1 MHVVRELLSAIKAD
15 LEMFMEKDSSA
26 ESKREVIL
34 FSTSFRGLV
43 YYRIYH
49 SLYKKGHK
57 FIAMYLYYQAKRKYG
72 MDIHPAAKIEPG
84 IIIDHGMGV
93 VIGSTACVGKG
104 TILYHGVTLGSKK
117 IEKGKRHPTVGR
129 NVFIGNH
136 ASILGDVK
144 VGDNAVIG
152 AHSVVL
158 TDVPPHATVVGI
170 PAKVIKIEGK
180 SA

>member
-1 MHVVRELLSAIKAD
+1 MHVLRELLSAIRAD
-15 LEMFMEKDSSA
+15 LEMFMQNDSSVS
-26 ESKREVIL
+26 SKREIIL

-49 SLYKKGHK
+49 SLYEKGHK
-57 FIAMYLYYQAKRKYG
+57 FIAMYLYYKAKRKYG
-72 MDIHPAAKIEPG
+72 MDIHPAAEIEPG
-84 IIIDHGMGV
+84 IMIDHGMGV
-93 VIGSTACVGKG
+93 VIGSTAFVGKG

-136 ASILGDVK
+136 ASILGNIK
-144 VGDNAVIG
+144 IGDNAVIG

-158 TDVPPHATVVGI
+158 ADIPPHATVVGI
-170 PAKVIKIEGK
+170 PARIIKIEGK
-180 SA
+180 NA

>member
-1 MHVVRELLSAIKAD
+1 MHVIRELLSAIRAD
-15 LEMFMEKDSSA
+15 LEMFMQNDFSVRS
-26 ESKREVIL
+26 RRDVIL

-49 SLYKKGHK
+49 SLYEKGHK

-84 IIIDHGMGV
+84 VLIDHGIGV
-93 VIGSTACVGKG
+93 VIGSTAFVGKG
-104 TILYHGVTLGSKK
+104 TILYQGVTLGSRR

-136 ASILGDVK
+136 ASILGNIK

-158 TDVPPHATVVGI
+158 ADVPPFATVVGI
-170 PAKVIKIEGK
+170 PARIVKIGGEN
-180 SA
+180 A

>member
-1 MHVVRELLSAIKAD
+1 MHVVRELLSAIRAD
-15 LEMFMEKDSSA
+15 LEMFMQNDFSVR
-26 ESKREVIL
+26 SKREVIL

-49 SLYKKGHK
+49 SLYEKGHK
-57 FIAMYLYYQAKRKYG
+57 FIAMYLYYRAKRKYI
-72 MDIHPAAKIEPG
+72 MDIHPAAKIESG

-93 VIGSTACVGKG
+93 VIGSTAFVGKG

-129 NVFIGNH
+129 NVFVGNH
-136 ASILGDVK
+136 ASILGDIK
-144 VGDNAVIG
+144 VGDHAVIG

-158 TDVPPHATVVGI
+158 SNVPPFATVAGI
-170 PAKVIKIEGK
+170 PARIVKIGGGNG
-180 SA
+180 

>member
-1 MHVVRELLSAIKAD
+1 MHVVRELFSAIRAD
-15 LEMFMEKDSSA
+15 LEMFMQNDFSTK
-26 ESKREVIL
+26 SKREIIL

-49 SLYKKGHK
+49 SLYEKGHK
-57 FIAMYLYYQAKRKYG
+57 FIAMYLYCQAKRKYG
-72 MDIHPAAKIEPG
+72 MDIYPMAKIEPG

-93 VIGSTACVGKG
+93 VIGSTAFVGKG

-117 IEKGKRHPTVGR
+117 IERGKRHPIVGR
-129 NVFIGNH
+129 NVFVGNQ
-136 ASILGDVK
+136 ASILGSVK

-158 TDVPPHATVVGI
+158 TDIPPHATVVGI
-170 PAKVIKIEGK
+170 PARVIKIEGK
-180 SA
+180 NV